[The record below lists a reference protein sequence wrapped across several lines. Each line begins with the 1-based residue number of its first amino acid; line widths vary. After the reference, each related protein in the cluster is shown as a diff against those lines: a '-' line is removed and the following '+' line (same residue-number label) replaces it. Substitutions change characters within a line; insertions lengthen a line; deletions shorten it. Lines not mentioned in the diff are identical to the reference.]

1 MEASARAVADRFN
14 LKGVEWVRVRKAG
27 RRIFVMVSFFEDPGE
42 SLQGMDQVR
51 QAVIDEVVRLN
62 PDVDVVVVFRPAPEA
77 AEASNPV
84 SRRPPSRQ
92 PDGSRR
98 SKLPQG
104 PSALDIARRG
114 D

>member
-1 MEASARAVADRFN
+1 MAERFH

-27 RRIFVMVSFFEDPGE
+27 RRVFVMVSFFEDPDE

-51 QAVIDEVVRLN
+51 QAVIDDVVRL
-62 PDVDVVVVFRPAPEA
+62 DLDADVVVIFRPAPAA
-77 AEASNPV
+77 AEAPDPGSPPPAV
-84 SRRPPSRQ
+84 AATGRGRPEVP
-92 PDGSRR
+92 R
-98 SKLPQG
+98 SKLLRG